1 MCKSIGWILQETQQL
16 IPQTTG
22 GKTYR
27 KPTLAEIT
35 VLNRKLIHKQ
45 TPNVSYTKQ
54 LVKNVFTRT
63 VFNLWRIGLN
73 CTFALRITILLYHR
87 VADNARD
94 NLTVGV
100 EQFDRQMSLIR
111 KYCQPISIEDALT
124 CETIEKTRKPFVC
137 ATFDDGYF
145 DHYIKAAPIL
155 LRHGIPAAFFVS
167 TGIIGTNNQ
176 FPYDLRRGNH
186 SIPIMNWQYLN
197 EMRDSGFTIGSHTVK
212 HIDCAMESKENV

>member
-63 VFNLWRIGLN
+63 VFNLWRLGLN

-111 KYCQPISIEDALT
+111 KYCQPLSIEDALT
-124 CETIEKTRKPFVC
+124 CATIEKTRKPFVS

-145 DHYIKAAPIL
+145 DH
-155 LRHGIPAAFFVS
+155 
-167 TGIIGTNNQ
+167 
-176 FPYDLRRGNH
+176 
-186 SIPIMNWQYLN
+186 
-197 EMRDSGFTIGSHTVK
+197 
-212 HIDCAMESKENV
+212 